1 MAQTGENKGGML
13 KGVLIGG
20 AIGAAAGMLF
30 APKPGRELRGDIK
43 TRYMDVQDRTK
54 QKLSDVGTK
63 TSDLV
68 TQVSQQATDLMG
80 KTRSAVTAAKDEVQ
94 SWKEEQKAGQ
104 KDGQNFN

>member
-1 MAQTGENKGGML
+1 MAQTSENKGGML

-43 TRYMDVQDRTK
+43 MRYMDAQDRTK
-54 QKLSDVGTK
+54 QALTDAGAK
-63 TSDLV
+63 TSEMV
-68 TQVSQQATDLMG
+68 QQVGQQATDIMA

-94 SWKEEQKAGQ
+94 TWKEEQKNP
-104 KDGQNFN
+104 KDGSSFN